1 MDGSGRKDI
10 SSELAKTAMERTA
23 ESGSWAS
30 GGARGETASRDGGSG
45 GGGFAAGAVRHAII
59 SI

>member
-45 GGGFAAGAVRHAII
+45 GGFAAGAVRHAII